1 MKPSVLSTQHL
12 FLALIAIARKKQ
24 VRSMV
29 TAWNKV
35 KEKQAKEA
43 AGGQRQAR
51 TALTPDAHREWID
64 KTNAKLAAIDPAASL
79 GELKKTI
86 LALLK
91 TKPVTPA

>member
-1 MKPSVLSTQHL
+1 
-12 FLALIAIARKKQ
+12 
-24 VRSMV
+24 MV

-43 AGGQRQAR
+43 TGNQRQAR
-51 TALTPDAHREWID
+51 TAPTPDAHRDWID
-64 KTNAKLAAIDPAASL
+64 KTNTKLATIDPATWTEAEITTFAASL

-91 TKPVTPA
+91 IKPAPPA